1 MAIPVI
7 LDTDIG
13 TDIDD
18 TWALAM
24 LLQSPELDL
33 RLITMATG
41 DTRYRAALTARMLE
55 MVGRTDIPIAIGRS
69 IGEVES
75 TQKAWVEGYDILQYP
90 GVIIADAAAAIV
102 DLVMNSEEQITII
115 AIAPLTN
122 IGDALKLEPR
132 IAERALFI
140 GMQGSINRNND
151 DLEGAVA
158 EFNVVKDLVASK
170 ITFTAKWPMVFTP
183 LDTCG
188 NVRLSGSDLQRLA
201 ASSSPLVQ
209 MVLENYRV
217 WLEYYHTNNA
227 EDGWFAGQP
236 QLRSSI
242 LFDTVAVH
250 LAHSREFLKI
260 EKMGI
265 RVDDE
270 GFTVV
275 DPTAPIMEV
284 ALAWEDLAGF
294 QQMLMQRLLGE

>member
-55 MVGRTDIPIAIGRS
+55 VLGRTDIPIAIGRS
-69 IGEVES
+69 IDEVDS
-75 TQKAWVEGYDILQYP
+75 TQKAWLEGYDLQQYP
-90 GVIIADAAAAIV
+90 GVILADAAAAIV
-102 DLVMNSEEQITII
+102 DMVMKSEEQITII

-122 IGDALKLEPR
+122 IADALELEPR
-132 IAERALFI
+132 IADRALFV
-140 GMQGSINRNND
+140 GMHGSIYRKYD
-151 DLEGAVA
+151 GMEGADA
-158 EFNVVKDLVASK
+158 EWNVIKDLAASK
-170 ITFTAKWPMVFTP
+170 ITFAAKWPMVITP

-188 NVRLSGSDLQRLA
+188 NVRLTSNDMQRLA

-209 MVLENYRV
+209 MILENYRV
-217 WLEYYHTNNA
+217 WLEYYHSKNP
-227 EDGWFAGQP
+227 EDGWITGQP
-236 QLRSSI
+236 LLRSSI

-250 LAHSREFLKI
+250 LAHSHEFLKM
-260 EKMGI
+260 EKMGV
-265 RVDDE
+265 RVDDK

-275 DPTAPIMEV
+275 DPNAPVMEV
-284 ALAWEDLAGF
+284 AIDWEDKAGF
-294 QQMLMQRLLGE
+294 QQMLMKRLLGE